1 MDARESVMFKNIEGL
16 ELLDRDEMEDN
27 GIEDEECTDDEE
39 INTDQDVE
47 ALSGDSPME
56 VVSSWPFN
64 E

>member
-1 MDARESVMFKNIEGL
+1 MPGKVLCLKTL
-16 ELLDRDEMEDN
+16 RDWSCLTEMKWKTMALRMK
-27 GIEDEECTDDEE
+27 CTDDEE